1 MIPTRICMKQIS
13 PDPWPTNYVP
23 SMFLRPSIARRG
35 SWDAID
41 AATAERR
48 ANMQQ
53 SIAAQEV
60 HALERCDEL
69 RSRIYCKATES
80 LKAPEPLI
88 IPEPWV
94 LSEAPVQRLV
104 EHPFMFQR
112 YLELERGIL
121 DLIEIRKYFLE
132 SQICKSPQLL
142 IMPQFRQEI
151 KSLKI
156 LERRREDILASRL
169 LVDLILEVFRHVT
182 AKLLID
188 ITRKDE
194 KKKAP
199 ISEACYR
206 LIAYST
212 YPGGVNELIIAAQN
226 IEEMEFEYL
235 PWRYNALNPS
245 WATSPTP
252 SLPES
257 APVFAQNSPPAD
269 DIRTSPEQVSSLPST
284 EDTPLKDP
292 TRLRVKFQDCLMTR
306 TPGE

>member
-1 MIPTRICMKQIS
+1 
-13 PDPWPTNYVP
+13 
-23 SMFLRPSIARRG
+23 
-35 SWDAID
+35 
-41 AATAERR
+41 
-48 ANMQQ
+48 MQQ
-53 SIAAQEV
+53 FIAAQEV
-60 HALERCDEL
+60 QALERCDEL
-69 RSRIYCKATES
+69 KSRIYCKATES
-80 LKAPEPLI
+80 LKAPKPLI

-104 EHPFMFQR
+104 EHPLMFQR

-132 SQICKSPQLL
+132 SQIRKSPQLL

-151 KSLKI
+151 KSLEI

-169 LVDLILEVFRHVT
+169 LVDLILEVFRHVM

-188 ITRKDE
+188 ITKKDE
-194 KKKAP
+194 RKKAP

-212 YPGGVNELIIAAQN
+212 YPGGISELITAAQN

-235 PWRYNALNPS
+235 PWRHNALNTS

-257 APVFAQNSPPAD
+257 AAVFVQKSPPAE
-269 DIRTSPEQVSSLPST
+269 DIRTSPEQVSLLPSIK
-284 EDTPLKDP
+284 DTPLNDP
-292 TRLRVKFQDCLMTR
+292 TCLRVKFQDCLMTR

>member
-1 MIPTRICMKQIS
+1 
-13 PDPWPTNYVP
+13 
-23 SMFLRPSIARRG
+23 
-35 SWDAID
+35 
-41 AATAERR
+41 
-48 ANMQQ
+48 MQQ
-53 SIAAQEV
+53 FVAAQEV
-60 HALERCDEL
+60 QALERCDEL
-69 RSRIYCKATES
+69 KSRIYCKATES
-80 LKAPEPLI
+80 FKAPAPLI

-121 DLIEIRKYFLE
+121 DLTEIRKYFLE

-142 IMPQFRQEI
+142 IVPQFRQEI
-151 KSLKI
+151 KSLEI

-182 AKLLID
+182 DKLLID
-188 ITRKDE
+188 ITTKDE
-194 KKKAP
+194 RKKAP

-212 YPGGVNELIIAAQN
+212 YPGGTSELIIAAQN

-235 PWRYNALNPS
+235 PWRYNAQNPS
-245 WATSPTP
+245 WATSPTQ
-252 SLPES
+252 SLSES
-257 APVFAQNSPPAD
+257 SPVFAQKSLPAD

-284 EDTPLKDP
+284 KDTPLNDP
-292 TRLRVKFQDCLMTR
+292 TRLRVKFQDCLITR
-306 TPGE
+306 TPGKRHPSHPLRSAG